1 MYYETALL
9 SDYFY
14 ISEIFQGTKFIST
27 SKRWVGGNYNKFALI
42 QFSIDSKSGLDMEKK
57 NDQVSIK
64 SSPRDFYLQRK
75 AVRGQQC

>member
-9 SDYFY
+9 SNYFY

-42 QFSIDSKSGLDMEKK
+42 QFSIDSKNGLDMEKK
-57 NDQVSIK
+57 MIRLV
-64 SSPRDFYLQRK
+64 LK
-75 AVRGQQC
+75 AAHEIFICKEKL